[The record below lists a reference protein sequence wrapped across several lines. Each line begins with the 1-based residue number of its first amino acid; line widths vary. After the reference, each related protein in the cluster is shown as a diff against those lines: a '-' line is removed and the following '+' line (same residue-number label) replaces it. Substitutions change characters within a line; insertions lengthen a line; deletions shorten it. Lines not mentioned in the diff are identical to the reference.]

1 VGPFA
6 QANNIIDRYLEEDP
20 SVTVLERK
28 RRLEGYELYLV
39 EQWACSRVHPTFVIA
54 TYTGDPKQTVSVG
67 VLGVPTDEEAWS
79 PRLRVYIKAV
89 SQFHARKK
97 ETPLGTMMI
106 TNLSGFPSSL
116 NVILVSSGDIK
127 SHREDF
133 AVNENLKR
141 LGCSG
146 RAGLTLS
153 PPAAATQA
161 MFINLYKTSDRIPFY
176 NAVIELVKLCQ
187 TALTMF
193 GTLAQE
199 YGDGLLCDVTEMA
212 INDWWTEFGTEH
224 YNVEPSDGILGP
236 TTVAALLG
244 LFLGARSRLSAYGA
258 PVAKDVFDIGNL
270 KRGIAYFQ
278 KSQKIHRSRRLD
290 RQTLDRLH
298 RVTAKAANNGEG
310 WRVQKA
316 VKSTVA
322 ELSGKGG
329 EMVMGMVGARDKAA
343 ISDIETIDMEQF
355 VQLVSGERA
364 KWLWYGKPRKST
376 TSETTGL
383 AVGDQHLVFER
394 DEQDGYVWS
403 NQKRDSFTEDEHN
416 FDTQR
421 RDTGASSVYSA
432 QPPESMASIEGYGDG
447 EQHLRKTM
455 FKSVA
460 GRMSD
465 ARSGF
470 GRIKDAVGI
479 SGLRGHHHKPSKEE
493 SLSELQSSRAEI
505 RNQPVPERVLSPV
518 RATPP
523 SSPVSILGN
532 QTPNNNN
539 NNNEIPLLAE
549 VSETAQGQDQEAA
562 ATSKSVE
569 EGELDNSRSSS
580 QLPKD
585 EGQSNNELVVP
596 NQEKLNSTTDGP
608 RENDV
613 TTDPSVDGS
622 IYRGGRDEETF
633 EKLKP
638 KGKAI
643 GMLLRR
649 RQSQSDVEKDRLY
662 HRTDNW
668 CSRHLSFGDA
678 EEAILRWKSIT
689 WGPEDILL
697 DNGDDLEALERQK
710 KIAVEARR
718 VRQAIAKL
726 DNQVES
732 WVDMK
737 VTAVEDMNASLVRD
751 QQQILA
757 FYYQKYEDYE
767 NLQSGSTDLLT
778 NERNALREAIK
789 EIDILSAKLDY
800 ELDALAA
807 KVEDVEDGVA
817 EFETQVLDVELRTQ
831 DLEPRDGGRY
841 TWAQWA
847 LTKVRGAGRPPTFV
861 WNMMG

>member
-1 VGPFA
+1 MYV
-6 QANNIIDRYLEEDP
+6 
-20 SVTVLERK
+20 
-28 RRLEGYELYLV
+28 V

-54 TYTGDPKQTVSVG
+54 TYTGDPKQTILVG

-79 PRLRVYIKAV
+79 PRLRVYTKAV
-89 SQFHARKK
+89 SQFHAREK

-116 NVILVSSGDIK
+116 NVILVSNGDIK

-153 PPAAATQA
+153 PPTAATQA
-161 MFINLYKTSDRIPFY
+161 TFMSLYKTSDRIPFY

-244 LFLGARSRLSAYGA
+244 LFLGARSRLSVYGA
-258 PVAKDVFDIGNL
+258 PVAKDAFDIGNL

-278 KSQKIHRSRRLD
+278 KSQKLHRSRRLD

-298 RVTAKAANNGEG
+298 RVTAKAASTGEG

-329 EMVMGMVGARDKAA
+329 EMVMGMVGARDKAT

-364 KWLWYGKPRKST
+364 KWLWHGKPRKST
-376 TSETTGL
+376 SSDTTGL
-383 AVGDQHLVFER
+383 AIGNQALVFEK
-394 DEQDGYVWS
+394 DKEDGYVWS
-403 NQKRDSFTEDEHN
+403 NQKRDSFAEDEHT
-416 FDTQR
+416 FDHQR
-421 RDTGASSVYSA
+421 RETGASSIYST
-432 QPPESMASIEGYGDG
+432 QPSESMASIEGYGDG

-470 GRIKDAVGI
+470 GRIKDAVGM
-479 SGLRGHHHKPSKEE
+479 SGLRGHHHKLSKEE
-493 SLSELQSSRAEI
+493 NSSDLQSSRAES
-505 RNQPVPERVLSPV
+505 RNRPAPERVMSPV
-518 RATPP
+518 KATPP
-523 SSPVSILGN
+523 PSPAIVPDI
-532 QTPNNNN
+532 QAV
-539 NNNEIPLLAE
+539 NNNEMPFLNEGSE
-549 VSETAQGQDQEAA
+549 VAQEP
-562 ATSKSVE
+562 TRKSIE
-569 EGELDNSRSSS
+569 HGELDNSRSGP
-580 QLPKD
+580 QLSKEAGPP
-585 EGQSNNELVVP
+585 NEELTVP
-596 NQEKLNSTTDGP
+596 DQEKFNSATESL
-608 RENDV
+608 RENDPN
-613 TTDPSVDGS
+613 TDASIDGS
-622 IYRGGRDEETF
+622 IYWGEHEEEIF
-633 EKLKP
+633 KKIKP

-649 RQSQSDVEKDRLY
+649 RQSQSDAVNDHLY
-662 HRTDNW
+662 SRNDNW

-678 EEAILRWKSIT
+678 EEAILRWKDINWS
-689 WGPEDILL
+689 PEDLQL
-697 DNGDDLEALERQK
+697 DSGDDLETLERQK
-710 KIAVEARR
+710 KIATEARR
-718 VRQAIAKL
+718 VRQAIAQL

-737 VTAVEDMNASLVRD
+737 VTAVEEINASLVRD
-751 QQQILA
+751 QQQILSL
-757 FYYQKYEDYE
+757 YYQKYEDYE

-789 EIDILSAKLDY
+789 EIEILSAKLEY

-817 EFETQVLDVELRTQ
+817 EFERQVEDVESRTRG
-831 DLEPRDGGRY
+831 LEPRDRGPD
-841 TWAQWA
+841 TWMHWA
-847 LTKVRGAGRPPTFV
+847 TTKLRAAGRQPTFAR
-861 WNMMG
+861 NST